1 MNVALP
7 HVYVSIAFSSQDEWV
22 VGEASYI
29 HLGWNFS
36 SIVWNLI
43 CAEDRAWVRRLCGGS
58 RWVTTAASHCS
69 VNNSI
74 QSHPVIASQV
84 LHIDHLSL
92 PWLPSLS
99 FCHSFSLSLL
109 SFPFLILSS
118 LLFLSSFYFSLLSL
132 LPFHSSHSSCSL
144 LSHYLFLCFLFLPSL
159 SPTPSLPPTSSIP
172 PSALP
177 SSRLPTNGSFYP
189 NWQQCVMNFET
200 NATNTTIMEC
210 SFTKQSNDTVLKIA
224 WNGSDIY
231 ST

>member
-118 LLFLSSFYFSLLSL
+118 SLLFLSSFYFSLLSL
-132 LPFHSSHSSCSL
+132 LPFHSSHSSL
-144 LSHYLFLCFLFLPSL
+144 SL
-159 SPTPSLPPTSSIP
+159 SPTLLVLFSPTTSSFVFFFSLLSLPLPLSLLLPPSLLQLSQAPDSQLTGPSIP
-172 PSALP
+172 TG
-177 SSRLPTNGSFYP
+177 SS
-189 NWQQCVMNFET
+189 
-200 NATNTTIMEC
+200 
-210 SFTKQSNDTVLKIA
+210 VL
-224 WNGSDIY
+224 
-231 ST
+231 